1 MAIDPVDLI
10 GGLATTDNVSK
21 EDFRA
26 YEKARNI
33 GIMATVSEVNDT
45 DLSARSTIFVAE
57 NQSLYRKNTADQI
70 SEDNGGSILIDASG
84 AGRWYRISI
93 GQIQPD
99 AVGDFADRGDYDD
112 ELLGFIYL
120 SQDGDGGSVTD
131 GVLFVKAS
139 DASGDWSDAILIRG
153 ERGGDR
159 YEISNWDSDR
169 PASGEEVIAHI
180 ITTNV
185 SFPAGFTESYAR
197 ALVAST
203 GAAAYSIQKNGVQI
217 GTLTFTGSTTGVF
230 AMASPAAFV
239 AGDRF
244 SLVAPNPRNSTLSGV
259 SMTVVGTR

>member
-1 MAIDPVDLI
+1 MSLDPVDLI

-21 EDFRA
+21 EDFRS
-26 YEKARNI
+26 YEKGRNI
-33 GIMATVSEVNDT
+33 GIMSTVSEVNDT
-45 DLSARSTIFVAE
+45 DLSARSTIFVLE

-70 SEDNGGSILIDASG
+70 SEDNGGSILRDSSG
-84 AGRWYRISI
+84 AGRWHRVSL

-99 AVGDFADRGDYDD
+99 AVGDFSGRSAYNAQP
-112 ELLGFIYL
+112 LGFIYL
-120 SQDGDGGSVTD
+120 SQNGDGGSITD
-131 GVLFVKAS
+131 GVFFVKAS
-139 DASGDWSDAILIRG
+139 DASADWSDAILIRG

-185 SFPAGFTESYAR
+185 SFPAGFTGSYAR

-203 GAAAYSIQKNGVQI
+203 GAAVYSIQKNGVQI
-217 GTLTFTGSTTGVF
+217 GTLTFTSSTTGVF
-230 AMASPAAFV
+230 AIASPAAFV

-244 SLVAPNPRNSTLSGV
+244 SLVAPNPRNATLSGV